1 MQLLAKDL
9 VVDRAGRR
17 IINKLSFAVSSGEAL
32 LLTGRN
38 GAGKT
43 TLIRT
48 LAGYLTPMEGS
59 ISLQGFTEDR
69 DQREACHYIGHLNA
83 DKASLTV
90 LENLRFW
97 QRYLGG
103 GTIPASSDEAREK
116 LWAALERF
124 AIDPLADIPAG
135 YLSAGQKRRLGLARL
150 LVADRPLWLLDEPT
164 VSLDVQSTGL
174 LAGVIESHLATGG
187 LVVAATHLPLGL
199 ANARELKLGAKP
211 TAAPSG
217 GEALG

>member
-17 IINKLSFAVSSGEAL
+17 IINKLSFAVSSGETL

-150 LVADRPLWLLDEPT
+150 LVAYRPLWLLDEPT

-199 ANARELKLGAKP
+199 A
-211 TAAPSG
+211 
-217 GEALG
+217 

>member
-17 IINKLSFAVSSGEAL
+17 IINKLSFAVSSGETL

-150 LVADRPLWLLDEPT
+150 LVAYRPLWLLDEPT